1 MMLRRLWK
9 LALLPALASGFAPQQ
24 ALSHRALP
32 LRSTLGDALLS
43 ASTTLPELSTPS
55 LPELAHF
62 DAAAP
67 SLAHF
72 DAAAP
77 SLAHFDAAAPSLAAF
92 DSTLSLASFQDLR
105 DGVADVVR
113 PLSFLAAL
121 PAFGLALIP
130 LTIATAVAR
139 RVRDADLADV
149 AKSIPADAWTK
160 LAFCVLVDA
169 VGDGSSALP
178 GGAHGLVEA
187 LLGPVDFFLLRAL
200 FADSA
205 VVPAL
210 GLLEEWL
217 PFLPE
222 TAPIATIAWCVE
234 TLLPTS
240 GLAKLLGLEKK

>member
-1 MMLRRLWK
+1 MMLRRLWVAA
-9 LALLPALASGFAPQQ
+9 ALALASGFAPQQ

-55 LPELAHF
+55 LPELAH
-62 DAAAP
+62 
-67 SLAHF
+67 L

-77 SLAHFDAAAPSLAAF
+77 SLAHFDAAAPSLAAL

-187 LLGPVDFFLLRAL
+187 LLGPVDFFLLRTL

>member
-77 SLAHFDAAAPSLAAF
+77 SLAAF

-113 PLSFLAAL
+113 PVAFLAAL

-187 LLGPVDFFLLRAL
+187 LLGPVDFFLLRTL

>member
-1 MMLRRLWK
+1 MLQRLW
-9 LALLPALASGFAPQQ
+9 LGATLLPALASGFAPQQ
-24 ALSHRALP
+24 ASSHRALP

-67 SLAHF
+67 SLAR
-72 DAAAP
+72 
-77 SLAHFDAAAPSLAAF
+77 FDAAAPSLAAL

-113 PLSFLAAL
+113 PVAFLAAL

>member
-1 MMLRRLWK
+1 MLQRLW
-9 LALLPALASGFAPQQ
+9 LGATLLPALASGFAPQQ
-24 ALSHRALP
+24 ASSHRALP

-77 SLAHFDAAAPSLAAF
+77 SLAAF

-113 PLSFLAAL
+113 PVAFLAAL

-187 LLGPVDFFLLRAL
+187 LLGPVDFFLLRTL

>member
-1 MMLRRLWK
+1 MLQRLW
-9 LALLPALASGFAPQQ
+9 LGATLLPALASGFAPQQ
-24 ALSHRALP
+24 ASSHRALP

-67 SLAHF
+67 SLA
-72 DAAAP
+72 
-77 SLAHFDAAAPSLAAF
+77 AF
-92 DSTLSLASFQDLR
+92 DSTLYLASFQDLR

-113 PLSFLAAL
+113 PISFLAAL

-187 LLGPVDFFLLRAL
+187 LLGPVDFFLLRTL

>member
-1 MMLRRLWK
+1 MLQRLW
-9 LALLPALASGFAPQQ
+9 LGATLLPALASGFAPQQ
-24 ALSHRALP
+24 ASSHRALP

-67 SLAHF
+67 SLAR
-72 DAAAP
+72 
-77 SLAHFDAAAPSLAAF
+77 FDAAAPSLAAF

-113 PLSFLAAL
+113 PVAFLAAL

-187 LLGPVDFFLLRAL
+187 LLGPVDFFLLRTL

>member
-1 MMLRRLWK
+1 MLRRLWTVR
-9 LALLPALASGFAPQQ
+9 ALLPALASGFAPQQ

-43 ASTTLPELSTPS
+43 ASTTLPEL
-55 LPELAHF
+55 ELAHF

-77 SLAHFDAAAPSLAAF
+77 SLARFDAAAPSLAAF
-92 DSTLSLASFQDLR
+92 DSTLYLASFQDLR

-113 PLSFLAAL
+113 PVAFLAAL

-187 LLGPVDFFLLRAL
+187 LLGPVDFFLLRTL

>member
-67 SLAHF
+67 SLAR
-72 DAAAP
+72 
-77 SLAHFDAAAPSLAAF
+77 FDAAAPSLAAL

-113 PLSFLAAL
+113 PVAFLAAL

>member
-1 MMLRRLWK
+1 MMLRRLWVAA
-9 LALLPALASGFAPQQ
+9 ALALASGFAPQQ

-55 LPELAHF
+55 LPELA
-62 DAAAP
+62 P
-67 SLAHF
+67 
-72 DAAAP
+72 
-77 SLAHFDAAAPSLAAF
+77 FDAAAPSLAAF

-113 PLSFLAAL
+113 PVAFLAAL

-187 LLGPVDFFLLRAL
+187 LLGPVDFFLLRTL

>member
-1 MMLRRLWK
+1 MLQRLW
-9 LALLPALASGFAPQQ
+9 LGATLLPALASGFAPQQ
-24 ALSHRALP
+24 ASSHRALP

-77 SLAHFDAAAPSLAAF
+77 SLAAF

-113 PLSFLAAL
+113 PVAFLAAL

>member
-55 LPELAHF
+55 LPE
-62 DAAAP
+62 
-67 SLAHF
+67 LAHF

>member
-24 ALSHRALP
+24 ASSHRALP

-67 SLAHF
+67 SLAR
-72 DAAAP
+72 
-77 SLAHFDAAAPSLAAF
+77 FDAAAPSLAAL

-113 PLSFLAAL
+113 PVAFLAAL

-187 LLGPVDFFLLRAL
+187 LLGPVDFFLLRTL

>member
-55 LPELAHF
+55 LPE
-62 DAAAP
+62 
-67 SLAHF
+67 LAHF

-187 LLGPVDFFLLRAL
+187 LLGPVDFFLLRTL

>member
-1 MMLRRLWK
+1 MLQRLW
-9 LALLPALASGFAPQQ
+9 LGATLLPALASGFAPQQ
-24 ALSHRALP
+24 ASSHRALP

-55 LPELAHF
+55 LPE
-62 DAAAP
+62 
-67 SLAHF
+67 LAHF

-187 LLGPVDFFLLRAL
+187 LLGPVDFFLLRTL

>member
-1 MMLRRLWK
+1 MMLRRLW
-9 LALLPALASGFAPQQ
+9 LVATLLPAFASGFAPQQ
-24 ALSHRALP
+24 PLSHRALP
-32 LRSTLGDALLS
+32 LRSTVGDALLS
-43 ASTTLPELSTPS
+43 ASTTLPEL
-55 LPELAHF
+55 E
-62 DAAAP
+62 
-67 SLAHF
+67 LAHF

-92 DSTLSLASFQDLR
+92 DSTLYLASFQDLR

-113 PLSFLAAL
+113 PVAFLAAL
-121 PAFGLALIP
+121 PAFGVALIP

-187 LLGPVDFFLLRAL
+187 LLGPVDFLLLRTL

>member
-1 MMLRRLWK
+1 MMLRRLW
-9 LALLPALASGFAPQQ
+9 LVTTLLPALASGFAPQQ

-32 LRSTLGDALLS
+32 LRSTVGDALLS
-43 ASTTLPELSTPS
+43 ASTTPPELSTPS
-55 LPELAHF
+55 LPELAR
-62 DAAAP
+62 
-67 SLAHF
+67 
-72 DAAAP
+72 
-77 SLAHFDAAAPSLAAF
+77 FDAAAPSLAAF
-92 DSTLSLASFQDLR
+92 DSTLYLASFQDLR

-113 PLSFLAAL
+113 PVAFLAAL

-187 LLGPVDFFLLRAL
+187 LLGPVDFFLLRTL

>member
-1 MMLRRLWK
+1 MMLRRLW
-9 LALLPALASGFAPQQ
+9 LVATLLPALASGFAPQQ

-43 ASTTLPELSTPS
+43 ASTTPPELSTPS

-67 SLAHF
+67 SLAR
-72 DAAAP
+72 
-77 SLAHFDAAAPSLAAF
+77 FDAAAPSLAAF

-113 PLSFLAAL
+113 PLAFLAAL

-139 RVRDADLADV
+139 RVRDADVADV

-187 LLGPVDFFLLRAL
+187 LLGPVDFLLLRTF

>member
-55 LPELAHF
+55 LPELA
-62 DAAAP
+62 P
-67 SLAHF
+67 
-72 DAAAP
+72 
-77 SLAHFDAAAPSLAAF
+77 FDAAAPSLAAL

-113 PLSFLAAL
+113 PVAFLAAL

-187 LLGPVDFFLLRAL
+187 LLGPVDFFLLRTL

>member
-1 MMLRRLWK
+1 MLQRLW
-9 LALLPALASGFAPQQ
+9 LGATLLPALASGFAPQQ
-24 ALSHRALP
+24 ASSHRALP

-67 SLAHF
+67 SLAR
-72 DAAAP
+72 
-77 SLAHFDAAAPSLAAF
+77 FDAAAPSLAAL

-113 PLSFLAAL
+113 PVAFLAAL

-130 LTIATAVAR
+130 LPIATAVAR

-187 LLGPVDFFLLRAL
+187 LLGPVDFFLLRTL

>member
-24 ALSHRALP
+24 ASSHRALP

-67 SLAHF
+67 SLAR
-72 DAAAP
+72 
-77 SLAHFDAAAPSLAAF
+77 FDAAAPSLAAF

-113 PLSFLAAL
+113 PVAFLAAL

-187 LLGPVDFFLLRAL
+187 LLGPVDFFLLRTL

>member
-1 MMLRRLWK
+1 M
-9 LALLPALASGFAPQQ
+9 
-24 ALSHRALP
+24 P
-32 LRSTLGDALLS
+32 LET
-43 ASTTLPELSTPS
+43 
-55 LPELAHF
+55 
-62 DAAAP
+62 
-67 SLAHF
+67 
-72 DAAAP
+72 
-77 SLAHFDAAAPSLAAF
+77 
-92 DSTLSLASFQDLR
+92 QW
-105 DGVADVVR
+105 
-113 PLSFLAAL
+113 
-121 PAFGLALIP
+121 
-130 LTIATAVAR
+130 
-139 RVRDADLADV
+139 VRDADLADV

>member
-1 MMLRRLWK
+1 MMLRRLWVAA
-9 LALLPALASGFAPQQ
+9 ALALASGFAPQQ

-43 ASTTLPELSTPS
+43 ASTTLPEL
-55 LPELAHF
+55 ELAHF

-67 SLAHF
+67 SLAR
-72 DAAAP
+72 
-77 SLAHFDAAAPSLAAF
+77 FDAAAPSLAAL

-113 PLSFLAAL
+113 PVAFLAAL

-187 LLGPVDFFLLRAL
+187 LLGPVDFFLLRTL

>member
-1 MMLRRLWK
+1 MMLRRLWT
-9 LALLPALASGFAPQQ
+9 AVAILPALASGFAPQQ

-32 LRSTLGDALLS
+32 LRSTVGDALLS
-43 ASTTLPELSTPS
+43 ASTTLPEL
-55 LPELAHF
+55 E
-62 DAAAP
+62 
-67 SLAHF
+67 LAHF

-92 DSTLSLASFQDLR
+92 DSTLYLASFQDLR

-113 PLSFLAAL
+113 PVAFLAAL
-121 PAFGLALIP
+121 PAFGVALIP

-187 LLGPVDFFLLRAL
+187 LLGPVDFLLLRTL

>member
-67 SLAHF
+67 SLAR
-72 DAAAP
+72 
-77 SLAHFDAAAPSLAAF
+77 FDAAAPSLAAL

-187 LLGPVDFFLLRAL
+187 LLGPVDFFLLRTL

>member
-1 MMLRRLWK
+1 MLQRLW
-9 LALLPALASGFAPQQ
+9 LGATLLPALASGFAPQQ
-24 ALSHRALP
+24 ASSHRALP

-67 SLAHF
+67 SLAR
-72 DAAAP
+72 
-77 SLAHFDAAAPSLAAF
+77 FDAAAPSLAAL

-113 PLSFLAAL
+113 PVAFLAAL

-187 LLGPVDFFLLRAL
+187 LLGPVDFFLLRTL

>member
-1 MMLRRLWK
+1 MMLRRLWT
-9 LALLPALASGFAPQQ
+9 ALLPALASGFAPQQ

-55 LPELAHF
+55 LPELA
-62 DAAAP
+62 
-67 SLAHF
+67 
-72 DAAAP
+72 
-77 SLAHFDAAAPSLAAF
+77 AF

-113 PLSFLAAL
+113 PVAFLAAL

-187 LLGPVDFFLLRAL
+187 LLGPVDFFLLRTL